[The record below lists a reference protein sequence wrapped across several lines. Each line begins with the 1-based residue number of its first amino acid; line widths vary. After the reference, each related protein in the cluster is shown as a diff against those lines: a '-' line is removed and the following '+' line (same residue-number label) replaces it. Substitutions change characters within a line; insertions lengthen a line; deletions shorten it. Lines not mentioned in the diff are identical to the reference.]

1 LNHTVSDAVKLRG
14 CHYNVLMTVVSK
26 CVGVIEMG
34 LMTVVS
40 KCVGVTE
47 LGPMTAAWACV
58 PLNWGL

>member
-26 CVGVIEMG
+26 CVSVIEMG

-40 KCVGVTE
+40 KCVGVIE
-47 LGPMTAAWACV
+47 MGLMTVVSVWV
-58 PLNWGL
+58 SLKWGL